1 MSGTRCPQ
9 SEEGV
14 VRRSLKKRAEPT
26 RQLILRLK
34 VPARKNRGVQ
44 PPISLRAHLL
54 PR

>member
-9 SEEGV
+9 SDEGV
-14 VRRSLKKRAEPT
+14 VRRSLKKRAELT

-44 PPISLRAHLL
+44 PPLSLRAHLF